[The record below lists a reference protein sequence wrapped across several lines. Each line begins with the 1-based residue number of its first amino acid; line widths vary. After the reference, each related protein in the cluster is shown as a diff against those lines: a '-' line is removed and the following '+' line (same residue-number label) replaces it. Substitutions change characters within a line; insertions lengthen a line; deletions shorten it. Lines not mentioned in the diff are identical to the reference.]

1 MSQDTALAEGPEGR
15 PIEVPASY
23 LEDLPQFFKPFEGEP
38 ADGEVAPASTADQ
51 AISDGPTVE
60 ELARAAHLG
69 EEIPATH
76 QTEDEATAESEDE
89 PPTRPETER

>member
-1 MSQDTALAEGPEGR
+1 MSQDTALAVGPEGR

-38 ADGEVAPASTADQ
+38 ADGEVAPASTGHG
-51 AISDGPTVE
+51 AITEGPTVE
-60 ELARAAHLG
+60 ELARAATLG
-69 EEIPATH
+69 EELPTPT
-76 QTEDEATAESEDE
+76 QTEDEAPAESEDE